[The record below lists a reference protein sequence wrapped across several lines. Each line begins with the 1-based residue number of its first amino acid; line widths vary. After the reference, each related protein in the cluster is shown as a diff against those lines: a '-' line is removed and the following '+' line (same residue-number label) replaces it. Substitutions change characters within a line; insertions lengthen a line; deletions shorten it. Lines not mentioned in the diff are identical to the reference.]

1 MKLKLYLQGLNCANC
16 ANKIENK
23 INKLDEVKEA
33 NLNFSTLALFLELNE
48 EVDKL
53 EYAKKI
59 QALIDS
65 IEDGV
70 TVQLSKLNNGG
81 NNTKCTDGSCTIS
94 SDNHKH
100 EHGNNDHKHSGHSH
114 GNTHEG
120 HNHSKTSDKS
130 YSNNKY
136 ISLIKDNMLLITGM
150 ILFVVGLVIK
160 DNEVISTVIFLLAYV
175 VSGGK
180 VILSALKNIAKG
192 QIFDENF
199 LMLIATVGA
208 FAIGEHAE
216 GVAVMLFYGVGE
228 MLQDYAVNNSR
239 KSISSLMDIRADHAN
254 VIRDN
259 NEVSVSPDDVLVDE
273 VILIKPGE
281 RVPLDGVI
289 IEGESYLDTSALT
302 GESVPRLVKVDGGI
316 YSGAINISSPIKVKV
331 TKLSS
336 ESTVSRILELVENAS
351 ANKGQTEKFITKFA
365 KVYTPIVVALAVLLA
380 VVPPIVL
387 GNGDFTTWIY
397 RALLFLVVSCPCALV
412 VSIPL
417 GLFAGIGGASKKGI
431 LIKGGNYIEALNKI
445 DTIVFD
451 KTGTITKGV
460 FKVSEIKAIGVT
472 KEELLKIAAHGESF
486 SNHPIAKS
494 IMNEYG
500 NKLNKTVLKDYKE
513 IGGQGISVLYNESNL
528 LLGNKRLMD
537 SNNIEA
543 PEVDSIGTIIYVA
556 LNNKLLGYI
565 IISDEIKEEAKEA
578 MLALK
583 KQGIKQTIIL
593 TGDNQ
598 QIGDKVG
605 SIIGAT
611 KVYGNLMPQ
620 DKVTRLEEII
630 ENAQGKVAFVGDGI
644 NDAPVL
650 ARADLGIAMGDMG
663 SDAAIEAADVVLM
676 RDDLL
681 SIAQSIKIAN
691 KTNKILWQNIIFSIL
706 VKVIVMILGSFGF
719 VEMWTAVFADVGV
732 TIIAVLNSYRCM
744 K

>member
-70 TVQLSKLNNGG
+70 TVQLSKPNNGG
-81 NNTKCTDGSCTIS
+81 NKTKCTDGSCTIS
-94 SDNHKH
+94 SDNHQH

-136 ISLIKDNMLLITGM
+136 VSLIKDNMLLITGM

-160 DNEVISTVIFLLAYV
+160 DNEVISTVIFLLAYI

-192 QIFDENF
+192 QIFDENS

-259 NEVSVSPDDVLVDE
+259 NEVSVSPEDVLVDE
-273 VILIKPGE
+273 MILIKPGE

-494 IMNEYG
+494 IMNGYG
-500 NKLNKTVLKDYKE
+500 NKVDKTVLKDYKE
-513 IGGQGISVLYNESNL
+513 LGGQGISVIYNESNL

-556 LNNKLLGYI
+556 LNNNLLGYI

-578 MLALK
+578 MLELK
-583 KQGIKQTIIL
+583 KQGIKQVIIL

-605 SIIGAT
+605 SIVGAT

-630 ENAQGKVAFVGDGI
+630 ESSQGKVAFVGDGI

-650 ARADLGIAMGDMG
+650 ARADIGIAMGDMG

-681 SIAQSIKIAN
+681 SISQSIKIAN

-719 VEMWTAVFADVGV
+719 VEIWTAVFADVGV

>member
-23 INKLDEVKEA
+23 INKLDEVKQA

-48 EVDKL
+48 DVDKL
-53 EYAKKI
+53 EYVKKI

-70 TVQLSKLNNGG
+70 TVQLNKPNDGVNKS
-81 NNTKCTDGSCTIS
+81 KCTSGSCS
-94 SDNHKH
+94 VSHENHKH
-100 EHGNNDHKHSGHSH
+100 GEHSENGNSH
-114 GNTHEG
+114 GDNHTHEG
-120 HNHSKTSDKS
+120 HNHNE
-130 YSNNKY
+130 SNNKSSNDNKY
-136 ISLIKDNMLLITGM
+136 VALIKDNIMLITGM
-150 ILFVVGLVIK
+150 ILFIIGLAIK
-160 DNEVISTVIFLLAYV
+160 DNEAISTVIFLVAYL

-180 VILSALKNIAKG
+180 VILAALKNIAKG

-259 NEVSVSPDDVLVDE
+259 NEISVSPEDVLVDE

-281 RVPLDGVI
+281 RVPLDGII

-460 FKVSEIKAIGVT
+460 FKVSEINAIGIRN
-472 KEELLKIAAHGESF
+472 EELLKIAAHGESF

-494 IMNEYG
+494 IINEYG
-500 NKLNKTVLKDYKE
+500 NKVDKTVLKDYKE
-513 IGGQGISVLYNESNL
+513 IGGQGISVIYNESNL

-537 SNNIEA
+537 LNNIEA

-556 LNNKLLGYI
+556 LDNKLLGYI

-578 MLALK
+578 IIELK

-605 SIIGAT
+605 SIVGAT

-644 NDAPVL
+644 NDAPVI

-681 SIAQSIKIAN
+681 SISQSIKIAN

-706 VKVIVMILGSFGF
+706 VKVLVMILGSFGF
-719 VEMWTAVFADVGV
+719 VDMWTAVFADVGV